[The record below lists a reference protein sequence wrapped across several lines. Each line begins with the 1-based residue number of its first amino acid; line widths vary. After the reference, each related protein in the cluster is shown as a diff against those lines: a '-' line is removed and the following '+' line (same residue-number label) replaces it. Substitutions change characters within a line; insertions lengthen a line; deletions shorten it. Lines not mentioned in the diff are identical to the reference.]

1 MKKINLLSLF
11 ILGSLFLIQVTQTSC
26 TNDKLP
32 DPATIADPF
41 CDSLQVTYDLQIK
54 PIIDASCA
62 FTGCHVQGF
71 PWGNY
76 SSFDGLVPYL
86 NDSKFKKE
94 VINSMNMPQGFSLSA
109 TDFELVEC
117 WVNKNYPEN

>member
-1 MKKINLLSLF
+1 MKKINLLSFL
-11 ILGSLFLIQVTQTSC
+11 ILGSLFLIQMGQSSC
-26 TNDKLP
+26 TNDKLDIP
-32 DPATIADPF
+32 SNPACDTIT
-41 CDSLQVTYDLQIK
+41 VTYDLQIK

-71 PWGNY
+71 NWGNY

-86 NDSKFKKE
+86 NDAKFKKE
-94 VINSMNMPQGFSLSA
+94 VINTMNMPDGFSLSA

-117 WVNKNYPEN
+117 WVNNNYPEN

>member
-1 MKKINLLSLF
+1 MKNINLLSLF
-11 ILGSLFLIQVTQTSC
+11 ILGGLFLVQISQSSC
-26 TNDKLP
+26 TNDKLQ
-32 DPATIADPF
+32 DPSTISNPF
-41 CDSLQVTYDLQIK
+41 CDTLQITYDLQIK

-62 FTGCHVQGF
+62 FVGCHVQGF
-71 PWGNY
+71 AYGDY

-86 NDSKFKKE
+86 NDTKFKKE
-94 VINSMNMPQGFSLSA
+94 VITTMSMPDGFSLSA